1 MQVPL
6 RAYAEDC
13 SFTGE
18 VVLTADRLSDFL
30 AATDEFDVMNLS
42 CRALDDGRVVDALF
56 APLVRDDLC
65 LVAAGEPRG
74 REELRVWTRQYPVIV
89 HVGPYVVR
97 GYVHAPPTIY
107 PLRLPERRSILALT
121 NASVSYAEAGNRFEI
136 EMETVLVNSARIE
149 AFEATTDDEVGG
161 NEARGEPEAW
171 PPFVEGSPAPEPGAS
186 TTG

>member
-30 AATDEFDVMNLS
+30 ASTDEFEVMNLS

-74 REELRVWTRQYPVIV
+74 REELRVWTRQYPVVV

-97 GYVHAPPTIY
+97 GYVHAPPTID
-107 PLRLPERRSILALT
+107 PLNLPSRRAILPLT
-121 NASVSYAEAGNRFEI
+121 SANVAYSEAGQHVEI

-149 AFEATTDDEVGG
+149 LFEATSDEEVPVADAQSSAAPGPALGG
-161 NEARGEPEAW
+161 MATETG
-171 PPFVEGSPAPEPGAS
+171 
-186 TTG
+186 TT